1 MIERTGSIRRKPRD
15 KKKLEIFCKMTKTAV
30 DEGVIFE
37 GNKIVEV
44 LPW

>member
-1 MIERTGSIRRKPRD
+1 MIERTGSVRRKPRN
-15 KKKLEIFCKMTKTAV
+15 KKKLEIFCKMTKNAV

-37 GNKIVEV
+37 ENKIVEI

>member
-1 MIERTGSIRRKPRD
+1 MRNVN

-44 LPW
+44 PPMVEDKLEKNK

>member
-1 MIERTGSIRRKPRD
+1 MIERTGSIRRRPRD

-37 GNKIVEV
+37 GNKIVEI